1 MLVSGGTSCLMVP
14 KEEARAPGRVGRG
27 VDSGWDTHPRMS
39 VVKVS
44 STLCGERVEI
54 VLQGLEDTDVAE
66 MRTLLAEPRCLRL
79 LEERE
84 VPSWRALLR
93 WAPA

>member
-1 MLVSGGTSCLMVP
+1 
-14 KEEARAPGRVGRG
+14 
-27 VDSGWDTHPRMS
+27 MS

-44 STLCGERVEI
+44 GTLSGERVEI
-54 VLQGLEDTDVAE
+54 VRQGLENTDVGE

-84 VPSWRALLR
+84 VPSWRALLC